1 MQLLSSTSTT
11 TSITAMMI
19 MRASLAL
26 LSVRPCTSKLDVE
39 TCPVWISKM
48 VLAQHFGTVVWMHL
62 HQCSVSHPTKIFL
75 TSKFSYLLFLNPTHK
90 TKTETANMWEN
101 TNSNLIDQSNYLANH
116 SGVTL
121 CWSAFYQPLHP
132 VQKSWAKLIIQFDFS
147 SSNFFNL

>member
-101 TNSNLIDQSNYLANH
+101 TNSNLVDQSNYLANQQRRNPLLKCLLP
-116 SGVTL
+116 T
-121 CWSAFYQPLHP
+121 SAPCTEILSQTNNTI
-132 VQKSWAKLIIQFDFS
+132 W
-147 SSNFFNL
+147 FFFI